1 MTFKE
6 FRLEI
11 VEEKRENKPPRR
23 RVLVGRMGP
32 GLATITLSDELLCD
46 PIDVPGEAVEAEAV

>member
-1 MTFKE
+1 MITE

-23 RVLVGRMGP
+23 RVLVGHLGP
-32 GLATITLSDELLCD
+32 GLAKITVSDEMLETFD
-46 PIDVPGEAVEAEAV
+46 TDGETVEAEAV